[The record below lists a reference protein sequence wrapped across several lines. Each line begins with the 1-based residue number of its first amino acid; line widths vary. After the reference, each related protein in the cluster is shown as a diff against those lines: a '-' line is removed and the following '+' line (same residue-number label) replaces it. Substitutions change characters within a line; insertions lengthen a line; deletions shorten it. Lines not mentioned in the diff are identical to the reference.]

1 MASELSFCDD
11 HHKFYKAMEGM
22 HSYGY
27 TQDDL
32 LNGVRKNDMFESPQA
47 KKEKSIYISIFYDL
61 SFTFMDKS
69 KQEISAPEE
78 VILAYV
84 ERTKKEPI
92 YRIRINDDGTVDTD
106 CYEMMDSFQ
115 PELEG
120 GYDNVDEL
128 PKWVQDRIS
137 VLMLLDHKV
146 LNQEVKSV
154 GRRISENIFWVFKGE
169 QDGDDPRG

>member
-1 MASELSFCDD
+1 MTYDEQKD
-11 HHKFYKAMEGM
+11 YMN
-22 HSYGY
+22 SYY
-27 TQDDL
+27 AAI
-32 LNGVRKNDMFESPQA
+32 R
-47 KKEKSIYISIFYDL
+47 KEKSLYINMFYDL
-61 SFTFMDKS
+61 SFSFMDRS
-69 KQEISAPEE
+69 KQMISAPEE
-78 VILAYV
+78 VILAYI
-84 ERTKKEPI
+84 EKAKKEPI
-92 YRIRINDDGTVDTD
+92 YRIKINDDGTVDTD
-106 CYEMMDSFQ
+106 CYEMLDGFS

-154 GRRISENIFWVFKGE
+154 GRGISENIFWVFKGE

>member
-1 MASELSFCDD
+1 MYGYISPEARKERAMYISLFCDLAKSNFKD
-11 HHKFYKAMEGM
+11 V
-22 HSYGY
+22 
-27 TQDDL
+27 
-32 LNGVRKNDMFESPQA
+32 NG
-47 KKEKSIYISIFYDL
+47 KKEL
-61 SFTFMDKS
+61 
-69 KQEISAPEE
+69 SAPEE
-78 VILAYV
+78 LILAYV
-84 ERTKKEPI
+84 EKTKKEPV
-92 YRIRINDDGTVDTD
+92 YRIKINADGTVDTD
-106 CYEMMDSFQ
+106 CYELLDNFS

-120 GYDNVDEL
+120 GYNNVDDL